1 MSSGRGGRGRRP
13 GVAALLPGLPQL
25 LRGQRLAGFSLMALG
40 LSMLAVLA
48 FGFDRVLA
56 TFTAGRVDRW
66 IALLTLV
73 AALVAAWWLSA
84 VWAGGRRADAVG
96 GASGWA
102 IAWREFKKNRPA
114 VLGLYLMVALYL
126 VTLLAPYL
134 TSYDPTEIVDDILSV
149 RHLGPS
155 PDHLMGTDK
164 YGRDV
169 YTRIL
174 YGARISLSI
183 GFIAVA
189 ISITLGTLVGAV
201 SGYFGGV
208 VDTVLMRFVDTLI
221 SFPRLVLLITVIAL
235 FEQPSIL
242 IVVTVLGLT
251 LWPSTARIVRS
262 EVLSLREREFIEAAR
277 ALGLGSPRIIL
288 RHIIPNVLGPVI
300 VAATLGLGNII
311 LIEAGLSFLG
321 LSVRPP
327 TPSWGVIINDGREF
341 LLEAWWVSTFPGLAI
356 VFTVVAF
363 NLIGDGLRDALDPR
377 LRM

>member
-1 MSSGRGGRGRRP
+1 MT
-13 GVAALLPGLPQL
+13 L
-25 LRGQRLAGFSLMALG
+25 ALG
-40 LSMLAVLA
+40 VLAVLGV
-48 FGFDRVLA
+48 GFDRVLA
-56 TFTAGRVDRW
+56 TFTAGRVDHW
-66 IALLTLV
+66 IAFLTLT
-73 AALVAAWWLSA
+73 ATLVLAWWLSA
-84 VWAGGRRADAVG
+84 VWGRGRREEDVLASV
-96 GASGWA
+96 SGWA

-134 TSYDPTEIVDDILSV
+134 TSYDPTEIVDDIISV
-149 RHLGPS
+149 RHLAPS
-155 PDHLMGTDK
+155 GEHLLGTDK

-183 GFIAVA
+183 GFVAVV

-208 VDTVLMRFVDTLI
+208 VDTVLMRLVDTLI

-235 FEQPSIL
+235 FEPSIL
-242 IVVTVLGLT
+242 VVVIVLGLT
-251 LWPSTARIVRS
+251 LWPSTARIVRG

-288 RHIIPNVLGPVI
+288 RHIIPNVMGPVI

-321 LSVRPP
+321 LSVQPP
-327 TPSWGVIINDGREF
+327 TPSWGAIINDGREF
-341 LLEAWWVSTFPGLAI
+341 LLQAWWVSTFPGLAI